1 MTTDVINAALYR
13 AFIISVLLGASAT
26 LTTRQITD
34 AGWEDCVIVGVSAF
48 ITAFLARGF
57 GEGSYDAKR
66 AIDGNVNKGDVPV
79 ASAKVDV
86 TVKP

>member
-26 LTTRQITD
+26 LTTRQIPD
-34 AGWEDCVIVGVSAF
+34 AGWEACVIVGVSAF
-48 ITAFLARGF
+48 MARGF